1 MTQEKQLKNGQ
12 TTTDPRL
19 DRIVQFDEESREY
32 PIRALVPTAS
42 KPRSYTWRCDAWL
55 DQGYEGACVGFSFSH
70 ELAARPSVVKNT
82 SYNSGIWV
90 YNQARMVDE
99 WPGENYDGTSVLAG
113 AKVLTANGYFKE
125 YRWAFG
131 LDDLILA
138 VGTQGPAVLGINWY
152 SGMFEPDEKG
162 RLHVDGYV
170 AGGHAILCHGVNLKG
185 RYFKLHNSWGKDWGI
200 NGECTISF
208 EDMDRL
214 LREQGEACIPIARTV
229 KRAFVEA

>member
-131 LDDLILA
+131 
-138 VGTQGPAVLGINWY
+138 
-152 SGMFEPDEKG
+152 
-162 RLHVDGYV
+162 
-170 AGGHAILCHGVNLKG
+170 
-185 RYFKLHNSWGKDWGI
+185 
-200 NGECTISF
+200 
-208 EDMDRL
+208 
-214 LREQGEACIPIARTV
+214 
-229 KRAFVEA
+229 